1 MEVALRCLDLFG
13 VDRAKGS
20 YVMTI
25 LVVRLLVVSGMVV
38 SLVYCRRTEQDTA
51 RIPVGNQKTHLTIGT
66 ALESDV
72 VHSS

>member
-1 MEVALRCLDLFG
+1 MEVALQCLDRFG

-51 RIPVGNQKTHLTIGT
+51 
-66 ALESDV
+66 
-72 VHSS
+72 